1 MVMVKWVLI
10 SAIACLMMVVCPIQ
24 AAEKDLRSQVW
35 AYNGKSYK
43 AIQNPEYIAYDQA
56 LRNYLAQRIERRFGI
71 RLDSKRYSGFDLLE
85 IESLF
90 RCKKSSEPYDL
101 FLKSFP
107 KTP

>member
-10 SAIACLMMVVCPIQ
+10 SAIACLMMVVCAIQ

-43 AIQNPEYIAYDQA
+43 GIQTIEYSAYDQA
-56 LRNYLAQRIERRFGI
+56 LRNYLVQRIERRFGI
-71 RLDSKRYSGFDLLE
+71 RLDSERYSGFDLLE

-90 RCKKSSEPYDL
+90 KCKKSNEPYEI
-101 FLKSFP
+101 FLRSFP